1 MDSSSFAQEVTPQ
14 RTASGVIMA
23 KVYSNHCT
31 EIALD
36 FGVIGEQYVDII
48 YDWFEPNPS
57 NDPMQVPEN
66 GGAVIKDVLLFID
79 GREASV
85 IHWLSPSRLEQI
97 CDWVAEQWR

>member
-1 MDSSSFAQEVTPQ
+1 M
-14 RTASGVIMA
+14 MA
-23 KVYSNHCT
+23 KIYSDHCT

-48 YDWFEPNPS
+48 YDWHEPNPS
-57 NDPMQVPEN
+57 ADPFQPPER

-85 IHWLSPSRLEQI
+85 LHWITPTRMDMIVDLI
-97 CDWVAEQWR
+97 NEQWR